1 MEELSGAGMKDCTS
15 ETIIK
20 IESRY
25 RSMSGFLGIV
35 EKTLLAII
43 PIIGLVFIM
52 RIPGKLGSNIWV
64 EQYLGLFLGVVLCS
78 VFVKV
83 PATKKS
89 PKDRMPWFDMI
100 LALAGLVVG
109 GYIMILFPFFQNE
122 GGGLLYPS
130 AQILGGICILLLL
143 EACRRVF
150 GWALVIL
157 TVLVL
162 IHALFGE
169 SFPYP
174 MTAKSFSVAR
184 LTQLIYV
191 DQNGIMGVTLNVAGI
206 LVLAFVIFGGFLG
219 ATGGG
224 TFLVNLALSVFGRL
238 KGGAAKASIAAS
250 ALLGTLTG
258 IAVACIYTTGVITI
272 PLMKKNKID
281 AATAGAIEAT
291 IATGAII
298 IPPVMGVVAFVMA
311 LFLTVNYAKVAIA
324 AIVPAFLFVL
334 GVYIQVD
341 RHCVWKNI
349 GSLKDGMIIPF
360 KKIVKDDWM
369 FFIPIGVLIVSLL
382 VLQDDAEFSATY
394 ATIALFILSFFRKS
408 SRFTLKSFVNT
419 LISIGES
426 VMDIAVVCSLAGI
439 VIGCIIFTGIG
450 LSLTEIFTT
459 LSGGYL
465 FPLMVLSALV
475 CIILGMGMPIVTVYI
490 LVAILVAPV
499 LVKLGVAPMAAHM
512 FCLYYSLLS
521 FVTPPVCLSVY
532 AASAVANAPPM
543 TVAVKAMRFSV
554 AGFLVPFA
562 FVYDPSLMI
571 GQGEYGIFHSVS
583 AIFAATLGVVFLGL
597 GLEGYFVTHIRA
609 YRRILLIA
617 AGVVCLFA
625 NIKIRLIVALIGLI
639 LLVAEVII
647 QKTRGNRVLAASP

>member
-1 MEELSGAGMKDCTS
+1 MDELSGDGIKDRELEAT
-15 ETIIK
+15 IK

-43 PIIGLVFIM
+43 PIVGLIFIL
-52 RIPGKLGSNIWV
+52 RIPGKLGSNLWV
-64 EQYLGLFLGVVLCS
+64 EQYLGFFLGVVICA

-83 PATKKS
+83 PATKNS
-89 PKDRMPWFDMI
+89 PRDRLPWYDAI
-100 LALAGLVVG
+100 LALAGCVVG
-109 GYIMILFPFFQNE
+109 GYIMVLFPFFQNE

-130 AQILGGICILLLL
+130 AQILGTICIFLLL

-157 TVLVL
+157 TIMVLF
-162 IHALFGE
+162 HALFGE

-174 MTAKSFSVAR
+174 LTAKSFSVAR

-238 KGGAAKASIAAS
+238 KGGAAKASLAAS

-281 AATAGAIEAT
+281 SATAGAIEAT

-311 LFLTVNYAKVAIA
+311 LFLAKSYAKVAIA
-324 AIVPAFLFVL
+324 AIVPAVLFVL
-334 GVYIQVD
+334 GVYVQVD
-341 RHCVWKNI
+341 RHCVRKKI
-349 GSLKDGMIIPF
+349 GTLKSKMFIPF
-360 KKIVKDDWM
+360 NKVIKEDWI

-394 ATIALFILSFFRKS
+394 ATFALFILSFFRKS
-408 SRFTLKSFVNT
+408 SRFTLKSFVDT

-465 FPLMVLSALV
+465 FPLMAMSAIV

-499 LVKLGVAPMAAHM
+499 LVKLGVTPMAAHM

-532 AASAVANAPPM
+532 AASAVADAPPM
-543 TVAVKAMRFSV
+543 TVAVKAMRFSI

-571 GQGEYGIFHSVS
+571 GQGELGILHSVC
-583 AIFAATLGVVFLGL
+583 AIFAAILGVGFLGL
-597 GLEGYFVTHIRA
+597 GLEGYFVNDIKL

-617 AGVVCLFA
+617 AGIICLFA
-625 NIKIRLIVALIGLI
+625 GIKIRIIVALIGLI
-639 LLVAEVII
+639 LLIAEII
-647 QKTRGNRVLAASP
+647 IHKTKKSRVLAASQ

>member
-1 MEELSGAGMKDCTS
+1 MDIRNADL
-15 ETIIK
+15 ETEIE

-25 RSMSGFLGIV
+25 RSMGGFLGIV
-35 EKTLLAII
+35 EKSLLASI
-43 PIIGLVFIM
+43 PVVGLIFIL
-52 RIPGKLGSNIWV
+52 RIPGYLNINTWV
-64 EQYLGLFLGVVLCS
+64 EQYLGLFLAVVLCIA
-78 VFVKV
+78 FVKV
-83 PATKKS
+83 PATKGS
-89 PKDRMPWFDMI
+89 PRDRLPWYDAIM
-100 LALAGLVVG
+100 ALAGCVVG
-109 GYIMILFPFFQNE
+109 GYIMIMFPSFQTLT
-122 GGGLLYPS
+122 GGLPS
-130 AQILGGICILLLL
+130 LQAQILGGICILLLL
-143 EACRRVF
+143 EVCRRMF

-157 TVLVL
+157 TVM
-162 IHALFGE
+162 ALFYTLFADK
-169 SFPYP
+169 FPYP
-174 MTAKSFSVAR
+174 LTASSFSLGR
-184 LTQLIYV
+184 LMQLLYV
-191 DQNGIMGVTLNVAGI
+191 DQNAIMGITLNVAGI
-206 LVLAFVIFGGFLG
+206 LVLAFVIFGEFLG

-224 TFLVNLALSVFGRL
+224 DFLINFALSMFGRF

-281 AATAGAIEAT
+281 SATAGAIEAT
-291 IATGAII
+291 IATGSVI

-311 LFLTVNYAKVAIA
+311 LFLAVGYAKVAIA

-341 RHCVWKNI
+341 RHCAWKKI
-349 GSLKDGMIIPF
+349 GNLEGEKLIPF
-360 KKIVKDDWM
+360 KKLIKDDWM
-369 FFIPIGVLIVSLL
+369 FLIPIGILIYSLL
-382 VLQDDAEFSATY
+382 VLQDDAEFSAVY
-394 ATIALFILSFFRKS
+394 AAAAQFIVSFFRKS

-426 VMDIAVVCSLAGI
+426 VIDIAVICGLAGV
-439 VIGCIIFTGIG
+439 VIGCILFTGIG
-450 LSLTEIFTT
+450 LSLTEIFAA

-465 FPLMVLSALV
+465 FPLLVLSALV

-543 TVAVKAMRFSV
+543 KVAMKAMRFSI

-562 FVYDPSLMI
+562 FVYDPSLML
-571 GQGEYGIFHSVS
+571 GQGEYGILHSVCV
-583 AIFAATLGVVFLGL
+583 IFAATFGVVFFGL
-597 GLEGYFVTHIRA
+597 GLEGYFVSQIKL

-617 AGVVCLFA
+617 AGMICLFA
-625 NIKIRLIVALIGLI
+625 SIKIRLIVALIGLI

-647 QKTRGNRVLAASP
+647 QKTRRRRVLAASP